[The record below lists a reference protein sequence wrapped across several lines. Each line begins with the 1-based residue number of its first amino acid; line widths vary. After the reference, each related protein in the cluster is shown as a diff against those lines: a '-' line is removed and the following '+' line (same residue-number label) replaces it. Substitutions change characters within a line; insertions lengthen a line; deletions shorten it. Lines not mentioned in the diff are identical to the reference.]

1 MPRGLAGAAAGK
13 VSLCSGLVFSPTGEE
28 GVRQFGPLLQ
38 WKNDSRFTKGY
49 CRLVPEAL
57 QVFVSWLWG
66 SKWKCERSGHGG
78 FFAFWFG
85 FFFCSWGPS
94 CSFSLENGKF
104 CFSGRWVHTPSFEIT
119 LVKEAT
125 SVSLGGGWAEGQ
137 ERCVPLQG
145 NVYISRLE

>member
-38 WKNDSRFTKGY
+38 WKNDSWFTKGY

-66 SKWKCERSGHGG
+66 SKWKCEDQDMVGFLPFGLFF
-78 FFAFWFG
+78 FFAPEDQAALF
-85 FFFCSWGPS
+85 
-94 CSFSLENGKF
+94 L
-104 CFSGRWVHTPSFEIT
+104 
-119 LVKEAT
+119 
-125 SVSLGGGWAEGQ
+125 
-137 ERCVPLQG
+137 
-145 NVYISRLE
+145 